1 MPGPRSIWP
10 NTDAQTRKRSDEF
23 EAIRTTARANPSGLE
38 NPGRMI
44 ARRIIIAGR
53 VQGVGFRPFVY
64 RLAHEL
70 ELTGGVLNASG
81 VVDIEAQGSETALA
95 EFTRRVIAEAPPLAR
110 PELLSDEP
118 AAAEQAEHFE
128 IRNSAAGGEPEIH
141 VPPDQ
146 FLCGD
151 CLAEM
156 SDPHERRYRYPFI
169 NCTQCG
175 PRYTIIRALPYDRP
189 NTTLRDFPL
198 CPACHR
204 EYTDPLDRR
213 FHAQPLACPV
223 CGPALAYRSGDER
236 IDGNEPALARAVERI
251 LSGDVLAV
259 RGVGGYHLIC
269 DAADPDAVNRLRER
283 KQRPHK
289 PLALMLPMRGR
300 DGLEAARELVELD
313 VAVAERLSDPER
325 PIVLA
330 RLRDDSRLAPGIAP
344 GLGEVGLML
353 PYSPLHHLLLGA
365 VGRPVVA
372 TSGNLSGE
380 PVLTDPDQA
389 EKRLASVADA
399 FLHHNRPIQRPAD
412 DPVWRLNAGRVR
424 PIRLGR
430 GNAPL
435 ELDLP
440 LPIEAPTLAVGAFL
454 KNTVAL
460 AWKRR
465 VVISPHIGELDSPRA
480 VEVFSQVCEDLQA
493 LYGIRAER
501 IACDAHPDFPNSRR
515 ARDSGLP
522 LTRVFHHEAHASGL
536 CGEFD
541 RLDRDTLVLAWD
553 GVGYG
558 RDGSLWGGEAL
569 LGRPGAWTRV
579 ASMRPFRLP
588 GGDRVIRQPWRTA
601 RSLAWH
607 AGFAW
612 TDGPEVDPLL
622 RRAWETG
629 MASPWTSAVGRLFDG
644 AAALAGVAAEASY
657 EGQGPSWLEALA
669 ARGDGNGAPVP
680 PLEPDADGL
689 LRADWAQLVPW
700 MADAGRSNADR
711 AAGFHAALGQ
721 LIGTLVE
728 VIAARHSFDAVGL
741 TGGVFQNALL
751 SRLAVEAIER
761 TGRAALLPEQ
771 VPVNDAGISYGQ
783 VIELLGL
790 QAGGSPAP
798 GRSRSAADLGSSEQV
813 A

>member
-1 MPGPRSIWP
+1 
-10 NTDAQTRKRSDEF
+10 
-23 EAIRTTARANPSGLE
+23 
-38 NPGRMI
+38 MI
-44 ARRIIIAGR
+44 ARRITIAGR

-70 ELTGGVLNASG
+70 GLKGGVLNAAG
-81 VVDIEAQGSETALA
+81 VVDIEAQGGKQALA
-95 EFTRRVIAEAPPLAR
+95 EFTRRVIEDAPPLAR
-110 PELLSDEP
+110 PQLLSDEP
-118 AAAEQAEHFE
+118 AEIAPFEQFE
-128 IRNSAAGGEPEIH
+128 IRTSAAGGEPEIH

-146 FLCGD
+146 FLCDD

-156 SDPHERRYRYPFI
+156 SDPSERRHRYPFI

-198 CPACHR
+198 CPACNG

-223 CGPALAYRSGDER
+223 CGPSLRYRAGKER
-236 IDGNEPALARAVERI
+236 VDGNEPALARAVERI

-269 DAADPDAVNRLRER
+269 DAADPHSVERLRQR
-283 KQRPHK
+283 KRRPDK
-289 PLALMLPMRGR
+289 PLALMIPMRGC
-300 DGLEAARELVELD
+300 DGLDAARELAELD
-313 VAVAERLSDPER
+313 DAVAERLADPER

-330 RLRDDSRLAPGIAP
+330 RLRKDARLAPGIAP

-353 PYSPLHHLLLGA
+353 PYSPLHHLLLNA

-380 PVLTDPDQA
+380 PVLTEPEQA
-389 EKRLASVADA
+389 EMRLASVADA
-399 FLHHNRPIQRPAD
+399 FLHHDRPIQRPAD

-440 LPIEAPTLAVGAFL
+440 MSIEVPTLAVGAFL

-465 VVISPHIGELDSPRA
+465 VVISPHIGELESPRA

-493 LYGIRAER
+493 LYGVRAER

-515 ARDSGLP
+515 ARDSGWP
-522 LTRVFHHEAHASGL
+522 VTRVFHHEAHASGL

-541 RLDRDTLVLAWD
+541 RLDRDTLVLTWD

-558 RDGSLWGGEAL
+558 RDATLWGGEAL
-569 LGRPGAWTRV
+569 LGRPGAWKRV

-601 RSLAWH
+601 CSLSWH
-607 AGFAW
+607 AGFEWSGA
-612 TDGPEVDPLL
+612 PVVDALL
-622 RRAWETG
+622 ERAWGSG

-644 AAALAGVAAEASY
+644 AAALAGVTTQASY
-657 EGQGPSWLEALA
+657 EGQGPSRLEALA
-669 ARGDGNGAPVP
+669 ARGDGEGAPCT
-680 PLEPDADGL
+680 PLGPDSDGL
-689 LRADWAQLVPW
+689 LRADWSELMHW
-700 MADAGRSNADR
+700 MSDPARSTADR
-711 AAGFHAALGQ
+711 AAGFHVAMGQ
-721 LIGTLVE
+721 LVGSLVE
-728 VIAARHSFDAVGL
+728 AIAERHAFDAVGL
-741 TGGVFQNALL
+741 TGGVFQNGLL
-751 SRLAVEAIER
+751 AQLAIDAIER
-761 TGRAALLPEQ
+761 AGSNALLPEQ

-783 VIELLGL
+783 VIERLGMDFGMP
-790 QAGGSPAP
+790 QSA
-798 GRSRSAADLGSSEQV
+798 GRSRSVVEPESTEQI